1 MPKPGTPVPSS
12 VKRESHPRNML
23 LSLAT
28 LYDIEGEVR
37 EALAGQVEPHL
48 TGTLGDILKQS
59 RQVSG
64 LRVIDVHE
72 RCGVARSQLGELEHD
87 RFKNPGVSLLQK
99 VAHGYGL
106 PFYVVLMGAMR
117 TTDQF
122 MTPAR
127 QRTRCARKED

>member
-1 MPKPGTPVPSS
+1 
-12 VKRESHPRNML
+12 ML
-23 LSLAT
+23 MALAIM
-28 LYDIEGEVR
+28 YDIEGEVR

-48 TGTLGDILKQS
+48 TGTLGEILKQS

-64 LRVIDVHE
+64 LSIQQVHE
-72 RCGVARSQLGELEHD
+72 RSGVARSQIQILEHD
-87 RFKNPGVSLLQK
+87 RSKNPGVSLLQK

-122 MTPAR
+122 MTPTR
-127 QRTRCARKED
+127 QRTRCARKGD

>member
-1 MPKPGTPVPSS
+1 MPKIAPVPCS

-23 LSLAT
+23 MALAIM
-28 LYDIEGEVR
+28 YDIEGEVR

-48 TGTLGDILKQS
+48 TGTLGDILRQS
-59 RQVSG
+59 RRVSG
-64 LRVIDVHE
+64 LSIQQVHE
-72 RCGVARSQLGELEHD
+72 RCGIARSQIQIMEND
-87 RFKNPGVSLLQK
+87 RSKNPGVNLLQK
-99 VAHGYGL
+99 LSHGYGL

-127 QRTRCARKED
+127 QRTRCARKGD